1 MQYIIGSFRNMFTG
15 SSIKDALYESE
26 GIKIPLIIIAV
37 AALLPSFVMSFQIH
51 LALRFSSFNY
61 LGFLGLALRMTA
73 VSLLSFAVM
82 FGLLILWQKLKNQE
96 IEINVYLSL
105 TSIIALVVSLFQLM
119 TIFIGALP
127 WTSIAYFFTA
137 MIIYRYSIEE
147 YKEASMLYPL
157 VLITV
162 WHLTEALVLSRIV
175 GGSIIGNPLLS
186 LFGQ

>member
-1 MQYIIGSFRNMFTG
+1 MQYIIGSFRTMFTG

-37 AALLPSFVMSFQIH
+37 AVLLPSFVMSFQIH
-51 LALRFSSFNY
+51 LAL
-61 LGFLGLALRMTA
+61 MTA
-73 VSLLSFAVM
+73 VPLLSFAVM

-147 YKEASMLYPL
+147 YKEANMLYPL